1 MNNLIQ
7 KCISNSTQQG
17 KFYLGKYLNSSN
29 FLNTPLIQSFKT
41 TLNNNYQIGRTDVV
55 NYYNNAHSNNAHKI
69 ILTMLWG
76 GITFNNFKKA
86 LSDISA
92 NANGIFTEL
101 DKIGK
106 LTNFNQLQ
114 TIFQEL
120 ESGNL
125 KIKGVS
131 TSFFTKIF
139 QFYGMSK
146 GWSKCPLIWDKWT
159 QNAHIAILVSQNKLP
174 RIKQCYK
181 SVKKDPKNNQPSILP
196 KKDFS
201 AYKMFLEDMESCAN
215 DHSKTMVNLE
225 ESVFGW
231 ARDFNNL
238 NNPRRILFDAYKNHL
253 PI

>member
-1 MNNLIQ
+1 MNKLIQ

-17 KFYLGKYLNSSN
+17 KFYLVKYLKKFSN
-29 FLNTPLIQSFKT
+29 YALIQSFKT
-41 TLNNNYQIGRTDVV
+41 TLLNNNYQIDRVDVV
-55 NYYNNAHSNNAHKI
+55 NYYNNSHSNNAHKI
-69 ILTMLWG
+69 ILTMFWG
-76 GITFNNFKKA
+76 GITFNNFRNA

-92 NANGIFTEL
+92 NANDIFTEL

-106 LTNFNQLQ
+106 LTDFNDLQ
-114 TIFQEL
+114 TIFQKL
-120 ESGNL
+120 EYGGKL

-215 DHSKTMVNLE
+215 NHSKTMVKLE

>member
-29 FLNTPLIQSFKT
+29 FLNTPLIQSFKN
-41 TLNNNYQIGRTDVV
+41 TLNNYYQDRTDVV
-55 NYYNNAHSNNAHKI
+55 EYYNSHSNNAHKI

-92 NANGIFTEL
+92 NADNIFQEL
-101 DKIGK
+101 DAIGI
-106 LTNFNQLQ
+106 LTDFNDLQ
-114 TIFQEL
+114 TIFQKL
-120 ESGNL
+120 EYGGKL

-159 QNAHIAILVSQNKLP
+159 QNAHIAILALQSKINLA
-174 RIKQCYK
+174 RQCYK
-181 SVKKDPKNNQPSILP
+181 VTNTSGQPSILP
-196 KKDFS
+196 KKVFS
-201 AYKMFLEDMESCAN
+201 AYKMFLEDMENTAKSN
-215 DHSKTMVNLE
+215 NKTMVKLE